1 MSIGTPTG
9 FINFT
14 NGTPRAD
21 KIVATSNIGI
31 GTDAPACALDV
42 VGTIHA
48 NSFVI
53 NNVDVKTTMGLDEV
67 LNVSNTTTNTI
78 NITNTSNTALNVT
91 GGAKISKLEAGSMR
105 ISDGFNNICD
115 FSISSATRNWIQQSK
130 LTASDAANS
139 DNFGHSVSVSSD
151 GNTAIMGAYA
161 DGDEAGS
168 VYIFTR
174 SGITWTQQAKLT
186 ASDAV
191 VGVQFGYSVALSS
204 DGNTAVVGARYVDD
218 QYEGTDI
225 GSVYIFTRTDGTWDT
240 GTKIRATFPTVSS
253 YFGHSVSISDDGNTI
268 VVGANQDDDVGI
280 NTGAAYIFI
289 RSGSTWTQQT
299 KLTAFDGVTGDEF
312 GYSVSISSDGN
323 TVIVGAHRD
332 SDGGADSGSVYIFSR
347 SGSDW
352 TQQAKLT
359 ASEDAAANDHFGYSV
374 SISSDGNTA
383 IVGSYGDDDG
393 GTDSGSAYIFTR
405 SGTSWSRYQKIRASD
420 VVATDRFG
428 WSVSISGDGNTA
440 IVGAWTDDDEA
451 GDSGSAYIFVRSGP
465 SWIQKQKIKASDPG
479 SSDRFGWSVSISGD
493 GTTTVVG
500 AYGDDDGG
508 TDSGSAYI
516 FVSNGTLH
524 ISSDIVANEIVV
536 EDVKVSNLEVETMHI
551 TDGTSN
557 ACEVNLGYK
566 QTRHSQKLT
575 ASDAA
580 NNDYFGESVSIS
592 SDGNTAIAGAWADD
606 DRTGDSGSAYIF
618 VRSDSDSPWTQQQ
631 KLTAGTDAG
640 SSDHFGWS
648 VSISGDGNTVIVG
661 ARYDDDNGQTNSG
674 SAYIFV
680 RSGSS
685 WTQQQKLT
693 AGTDAGNSDYFGYSV
708 SISGDGN
715 TVIVGAYFD
724 DDNGQGNSGSAYIFV
739 RSDGTWTQQQK
750 LTAGTDAGSSDYFG
764 WSVSISGDG
773 NTVIVGAQRDDDN
786 GRSDSGSAYIFV
798 RSDGTWT
805 QQQKLTASDPYG
817 SDYFGTSVSISSDG
831 NTVIVGAY
839 FDDDNGQGNS
849 GSAYIFVRS
858 DGTWTQQQKLTA
870 GTDAGSSDYFGWSV
884 SISGGGNTVIVGA
897 YYDDDNAQGDSGSA
911 YIFVRSDGT
920 WTQQQKLT
928 ASDPR
933 SSDHFGVS
941 VSISGDGNTT
951 IVGARYADHYPY
963 TSNPGS
969 AYTFTTNDISAV
981 LVSKPIYG
989 KGIVLNVSQFI
1000 DQASRST
1007 SSNSPQYGYTTPWVP
1022 MNANSKVKLDVHIP
1036 YRNDTSWGGSFHLI
1050 YMMVDKQVGTVA
1062 ANTWVLLSSS
1072 GAYVNYYQEMIS
1084 YENNF
1089 YIPLSV
1095 TTDYNIKFMHRYRV
1109 YSGGTLY
1116 INYNKEENTYYDRNV
1131 YQFGIDTPHAGYS
1144 KFIVT
1149 EIGG

>member
-332 SDGGADSGSVYIFSR
+332 SDGGADSGSVYVFSR

-405 SGTSWSRYQKIRASD
+405 SGTSWSQYQKIRASD

-493 GTTTVVG
+493 GTTTVIG

-592 SDGNTAIAGAWADD
+592 SDGNTAIVGAWADD
-606 DRTGDSGSAYIF
+606 DRVGDSGSAYIF
-618 VRSDSDSPWTQQQ
+618 VRSDSDSPWTQQA

-693 AGTDAGNSDYFGYSV
+693 AGTDAATSDYFSYSV
-708 SISGDGN
+708 SISSDGNTAIIGAYLDDDNAQGDSGSAYIFVRSDGTWTQQAKLTAGTDAANTDYFGWSVSISSDGN

-724 DDNGQGNSGSAYIFV
+724 DDRGGNSGSAYIFV

-750 LTAGTDAGSSDYFG
+750 LTATDGSVNDYFG
-764 WSVSISGDG
+764 
-773 NTVIVGAQRDDDN
+773 
-786 GRSDSGSAYIFV
+786 Y
-798 RSDGTWT
+798 
-805 QQQKLTASDPYG
+805 
-817 SDYFGTSVSISSDG
+817 SVSISSDG
-831 NTVIVGAY
+831 NAVIVGAY
-839 FDDDNGQGNS
+839 
-849 GSAYIFVRS
+849 A
-858 DGTWTQQQKLTA
+858 
-870 GTDAGSSDYFGWSV
+870 
-884 SISGGGNTVIVGA
+884 
-897 YYDDDNAQGDSGSA
+897 DDDNAQGDSGSA

-928 ASDPR
+928 ASDSR
-933 SSDHFGVS
+933 AGDHFGIS

-951 IVGARYADHYPY
+951 IVGSRYGDHYPY

-969 AYTFTTNDISAV
+969 AYTFTTNNISAV

-1000 DQASRST
+1000 DQATRST

-1036 YRNDTSWGGSFHLI
+1036 YRNDSSWGGSFHLI

-1072 GAYVNYYQEMIS
+1072 GIYVNYYQEMVS